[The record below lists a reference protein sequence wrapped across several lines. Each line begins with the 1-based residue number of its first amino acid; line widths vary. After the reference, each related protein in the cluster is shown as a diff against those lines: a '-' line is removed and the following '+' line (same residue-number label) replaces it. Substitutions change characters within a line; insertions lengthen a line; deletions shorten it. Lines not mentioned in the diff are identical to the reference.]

1 MKIKF
6 WSVYVALISTSLLA
20 QQDTNSPAAA
30 PIETPAP
37 APAVTAMP
45 EVKPEPAPAV
55 EPAAKPAKKKAAP
68 RQTARKAAVQPSE
81 LRTTPL
87 VAGPAVVAA
96 DRVNVR
102 GQAGLKGEIITRM
115 TNGESVMVLEE
126 IKLKHSGPEE
136 PSVWVKIALPAKASL
151 WAKASFIDPT
161 TKAVTPKK
169 LNLRGGP
176 GENYSVLGTLQR
188 GAVVREIVTKGQW
201 MQIEASTNAWAFM
214 AAQYLTQEPA
224 ALAAAGLGGTPAVA
238 TAEPAT
244 PPTAITEAPAVVEA
258 ATNAPATPD
267 AGAGTNEMAAAG
279 TNDLAAA
286 AAPEEPLPP
295 RIVLREGI
303 VRGATSIQS
312 PTRFELISPD
322 NHKLIN
328 YLFTTS
334 PHLDL
339 SRYKGLHIIVT
350 GEEGL
355 DDRWR
360 NTPVITIHRIQVIE

>member
-20 QQDTNSPAAA
+20 QPDTNSPAAT
-30 PIETPAP
+30 PIETPAA

-45 EVKPEPAPAV
+45 EVKPAPAV

-68 RQTARKAAVQPSE
+68 RQTAKKPTVRPSE

-96 DRVNVR
+96 NRVNVR

-115 TNGESVMVLEE
+115 TNGEPVMVLEE

-136 PSVWVKIALPAKASL
+136 PSVWVKIALPAKAAL

-161 TKAVTPKK
+161 TKAVIPKK

-188 GAVVREIVTKGQW
+188 GAVVRELVTKGQW

-224 ALAAAGLGGTPAVA
+224 ALAAAGLAGTQVAA
-238 TAEPAT
+238 TAESAA
-244 PPTAITEAPAVVEA
+244 PPTSITEAPAVVEA
-258 ATNAPATPD
+258 ATNAPATPET
-267 AGAGTNEMAAAG
+267 GAGTNEMAAAG
-279 TNDLAAA
+279 TNELAAA
-286 AAPEEPLPP
+286 ATPEEPPPP

-328 YLFTTS
+328 YLYTTS

-360 NTPVITIHRIQVIE
+360 NTPVITIHRIQVLE